1 MRSAALTIYL
11 LVSVLLLNAQVEK
24 YHRIKIN
31 TPENNDMLVLASL
44 GLPLES
50 LERKPGAYIIGEYSD
65 SDLKLINE
73 SGLNYE
79 VIIEDMSNYYISRN
93 SKFCID
99 SLNAAMKSTSKKND
113 GYVTPQNFSLGSMGG
128 HHTYSEL
135 LDELDTMREQFP
147 ELISSKEP
155 IGTTTSVEGRP
166 VYWVRIS
173 NNPDETQSKP
183 QVLYT
188 ALTHAREPISM
199 QQMLY
204 QMWYL
209 LENYGDDPEI
219 TYLVDNLEFLFI
231 PCLNPDGY
239 IYNENT
245 NPNGGGMWRKNR
257 STNSD
262 ETQGV
267 DLNRN
272 FGYMWGYD
280 DSGSSPNGSSDTYRG
295 PSAFSEPET
304 QLIKQFCEEREISLA
319 LNNHTYSDILIYP
332 WGFDNQLTPDS
343 LIFINYAQLLTEE
356 NEYAYGT
363 VYETLSYSAN
373 GGSDDWFYGEQ
384 ETKNKIFAFTPEAG
398 SPSDGFWPEV
408 DRIEEICA
416 GHTDMNLTLARLALP
431 YADVTDKSNQ
441 FYSDIDISIPLSV
454 KSLGVSSTSSYTV
467 SIQPLSS
474 NIQEIENTI
483 SFQNM
488 ETLEERTD
496 TIKMLLK
503 PNISQGEE
511 LRFAI
516 LLDNGEY
523 TFTDTITK
531 IYGTSD
537 ILISDNCDD
546 TYNWTTTSWGTT
558 TQHFYSEPTS
568 INDSPNANYPDNSN
582 SSITLDIE
590 VDLGDVI
597 FAYAEFMARWDIE
610 TNWDYAQFMVST
622 NNGTSWEPLAG
633 KFTSTGSSTQD
644 PDKPIY
650 HGAKNEWIKETIN
663 LNSYIGET
671 VMFRFR
677 MVSDGSVNEEGF
689 FFDNFKVEKMPATSP
704 PQLNLPSEIS
714 FNQNEN
720 TTINISDYISNF
732 SNDINLSWTGNNN
745 IVVEQ
750 NDWDI
755 TFYNDDP
762 EWTGSEDIDF
772 TVSGDFEQSTSIVTV
787 SSIPTSSSLQETA
800 SSYITTYYNASSS
813 VLTIKNNSPHIFY
826 TFEII
831 SMQGRLINKTNTTI
845 TKGMYNITMPNI
857 PKGIYII
864 RLLGESTYTSKIVK

>member
-31 TPENNDMLVLASL
+31 TPEKNDMLVLASL

-73 SGLNYE
+73 SGLKYE

-99 SLNAAMKSTSKKND
+99 SLNAAMKSTSKKID

-173 NNPDETQSKP
+173 NNPDEAQSKP

-209 LENYGDDPEI
+209 LENYGNDPEI

-231 PCLNPDGY
+231 PCVNPDGY

-257 STNSD
+257 STNSN

-295 PSAFSEPET
+295 PTAFSEPET
-304 QLIKQFCEEREISLA
+304 QLIKQFCEEREIKLA

-363 VYETLSYSAN
+363 
-373 GGSDDWFYGEQ
+373 
-384 ETKNKIFAFTPEAG
+384 
-398 SPSDGFWPEV
+398 
-408 DRIEEICA
+408 
-416 GHTDMNLTLARLALP
+416 
-431 YADVTDKSNQ
+431 
-441 FYSDIDISIPLSV
+441 
-454 KSLGVSSTSSYTV
+454 
-467 SIQPLSS
+467 
-474 NIQEIENTI
+474 
-483 SFQNM
+483 
-488 ETLEERTD
+488 
-496 TIKMLLK
+496 
-503 PNISQGEE
+503 
-511 LRFAI
+511 
-516 LLDNGEY
+516 
-523 TFTDTITK
+523 
-531 IYGTSD
+531 
-537 ILISDNCDD
+537 
-546 TYNWTTTSWGTT
+546 
-558 TQHFYSEPTS
+558 
-568 INDSPNANYPDNSN
+568 
-582 SSITLDIE
+582 
-590 VDLGDVI
+590 
-597 FAYAEFMARWDIE
+597 
-610 TNWDYAQFMVST
+610 
-622 NNGTSWEPLAG
+622 
-633 KFTSTGSSTQD
+633 
-644 PDKPIY
+644 
-650 HGAKNEWIKETIN
+650 
-663 LNSYIGET
+663 
-671 VMFRFR
+671 
-677 MVSDGSVNEEGF
+677 
-689 FFDNFKVEKMPATSP
+689 
-704 PQLNLPSEIS
+704 
-714 FNQNEN
+714 
-720 TTINISDYISNF
+720 
-732 SNDINLSWTGNNN
+732 
-745 IVVEQ
+745 
-750 NDWDI
+750 
-755 TFYNDDP
+755 
-762 EWTGSEDIDF
+762 
-772 TVSGDFEQSTSIVTV
+772 
-787 SSIPTSSSLQETA
+787 
-800 SSYITTYYNASSS
+800 
-813 VLTIKNNSPHIFY
+813 
-826 TFEII
+826 
-831 SMQGRLINKTNTTI
+831 
-845 TKGMYNITMPNI
+845 
-857 PKGIYII
+857 
-864 RLLGESTYTSKIVK
+864 